1 MTQDVLVR
9 ADQRG
14 RISLGGIAR
23 PNEQYK
29 VSADSLGRI
38 ILEPAVVLTATELAL
53 MNDEAFWG
61 KVANSVRETHETFE
75 LDEL

>member
-29 VSADSLGRI
+29 VSADSFGRI
-38 ILEPAVVLTATELAL
+38 ILEPAIVLTATELAV
-53 MNDEAFWG
+53 MNDEPFWSRIA
-61 KVANSVRETHETFE
+61 KSVHQTHETFE
-75 LDEL
+75 LDDL